1 VPIRNVPAG
10 TKTWATPDASVRVWP
25 GDGATAGAAEDAT
38 DGAVEAGGTVGDA
51 PLQPATTSVA
61 RRAIAV
67 RPDGRR
73 RSGIG

>member
-1 VPIRNVPAG
+1 MPIRNVPAG

-25 GDGATAGAAEDAT
+25 GDGATAGAAGDAT
-38 DGAVEAGGTVGDA
+38 EGVVEAGGGVEEA

-61 RRAIAV
+61 RMAIAV

-73 RSGIG
+73 RSRIG